1 METTLLN
8 IALAEILEKW
18 DPFLMGEGE
27 YAPEIADVIQLVHE
41 KDDINDLARS
51 IQDVFEFSFEERIA
65 MDNCEDMA
73 KKLLQEKW
81 MSSCS

>member
-1 METTLLN
+1 METTMLN

-18 DPFLMGEGE
+18 DPFLMGQGE

-41 KDDINDLARS
+41 KEDVNELAKS
-51 IQDVFEFSFEERIA
+51 IQDVFEFSFEDRIS
-65 MDNCEDMA
+65 MDICVDMA